1 MMLQRLIR
9 MGNNS
14 YVIHCLLVLFTF
26 SFFAIHFGQVLKSP
40 NSFLSVFSG
49 DGIHGY
55 YSYINH
61 ICNNKTFIAT
71 IGLNFPFGEH
81 IVYTDAQ
88 PLLATIVSLIPFL
101 KPYAIG
107 VMHVV
112 IFLSFVFVSNVYF
125 KIFELYK
132 VNRFLAFCS
141 SIAIA
146 ILSPQIGRVG
156 GHFALAYSLPIP
168 LVIYFGL
175 AYYKINNQKY
185 IYYSSLVSTLAFFTH
200 PYLGL
205 GTTLFS
211 LLFFLISKTFPL
223 KQINLRYFL
232 NSLFLVV
239 PVVLFKFTMKLTD
252 RHFQRPVIPYGE
264 TVYVSSPDLVFLPHF
279 GPLQN
284 LFNNTDF
291 MTPEK
296 WEGVSYVG
304 LACSIFLSISLI
316 VLIFKFSKK
325 NLPIIFLLMVSTFFL
340 LFSFGYV
347 NNLLKDLGIYPTALK
362 QFRGLGRFAWY
373 FYYCTPVFII
383 VIIDDFIK
391 KVKSNLIFKNILVI
405 VLGLVYLFGNS
416 YEGYYFHKN
425 LGEYLFQDKNY
436 FKRENITSSQN
447 KIIQTSLSKSYQ
459 AILPLPYFHLGSEVY
474 HRPLEEIASMAM
486 LLSFHSKLPILS
498 HLGSRTS
505 LYETEKGTGSLNSF
519 RSKPELKKLM
529 SDKPILIIYQGNQL
543 KPEEERLLQKS
554 KFVAKIDELNLF
566 ELQAKDLLNPEVT
579 PLEKAVNLT
588 RDTVTNKIYKVT
600 RSQPPFYQWYKCYEY
615 NKLFILDSNKMESG
629 NYIVTF
635 YFHFKKFNLENT
647 RAHFIVEG
655 TKGNSANWDFFGDI
669 HFSQRYPSYFVYEQ
683 KVKLQKD
690 KKYIFFI
697 NHEVSNGDYYV
708 SNFCLRPDTLDYY
721 EKRNGEIIRINNYP
735 IGY

>member
-1 MMLQRLIR
+1 MLQRLTRI
-9 MGNNS
+9 GNNL
-14 YVIHCLLVLFTF
+14 YVIHCLLALFTF
-26 SFFAIHFGQVLKSP
+26 GFFAIHFAKVLISP

-61 ICNNKTFIAT
+61 ICNNKTFVET
-71 IGLNFPFGEH
+71 VGLNYPFGEH

-88 PLLATIVSLIPFL
+88 PLLATMVSLIPFL

-107 VMHVV
+107 VMHMV

-125 KIFELYK
+125 KIFELFN

-146 ILSPQIGRVG
+146 ILSPQIGRIG

-168 LVIYFGL
+168 LVICFAL
-175 AYYKINNQKY
+175 AHYKTKNQKY
-185 IYYSSLVSTLAFFTH
+185 IYYSAIISILAFFTH

-211 LLFFLISKTFPL
+211 LLFFLISTTFPVRQL
-223 KQINLRYFL
+223 KLNYFL
-232 NSLFLVV
+232 KAFILLL
-239 PVVLFKFTMKLTD
+239 PVILFKVLMKLSD

-264 TVYVSSPDLVFLPHF
+264 TVYVSSPELVFLPNF
-279 GPLQN
+279 GPLKN
-284 LFNNTDF
+284 LFVNSGEI
-291 MTPEK
+291 TPEK

-304 LACSIFLSISLI
+304 LACSIL
-316 VLIFKFSKK
+316 LIFSGLILLFRFSKN
-325 NLPIIFLLMVSTFFL
+325 NLPVIFLLLISCFFL
-340 LFSFGYV
+340 LFSFGII
-347 NNLLKDLGIYPTALK
+347 NNVLIQIHLHPMILK

-373 FYYCTPVFII
+373 FYYCTPVFIV
-383 VIIDDFIK
+383 VIIDYFIK
-391 KVKSNLIFKNILVI
+391 ERPNLTVRKYITVAVGLFYLVAN
-405 VLGLVYLFGNS
+405 L
-416 YEGYYFHKN
+416 YEGYFFHSKVI
-425 LGEYLFQDKNY
+425 EPLFHDKNY
-436 FKRENITSSQN
+436 FVKENFTSEQA

-474 HRPLEEIASMAM
+474 HRPLEEIASKAM
-486 LLSFHSKLPILS
+486 LLSFHTKLPILS

-505 LYETEKGTGSLNSF
+505 LYETEKSIGALNSY

-554 KFVAKIDELNLF
+554 KFVTKIDEMNLF
-566 ELQAKDLLNPEVT
+566 ELQAKDLLNPEVA
-579 PLEKAVNLT
+579 PPEKAVNLT
-588 RDTVTNKIYKVT
+588 RDTITNKIYKVT

-615 NKLFILDSNKMESG
+615 NKLLILDSNKMESG
-629 NYIVTF
+629 NYIVSF
-635 YFHFKKFNLENT
+635 QYRFKNSTLENSNV
-647 RAHFIVEG
+647 HFILE
-655 TKGNSANWDFFGDI
+655 SADSKTRNWDFFGDI
-669 HFSQRYPSYFVYEQ
+669 HFSQRYPAFYIYEQ
-683 KVKLQKD
+683 KINLRKNKM
-690 KKYIFFI
+690 YTFFI
-697 NHEVSNGDYYV
+697 NHEVSNGDYYI
-708 SNFCLRPDTLDYY
+708 SNFCLRPDTLEYY
-721 EKRNGEIIRINNYP
+721 EKRNGEVIRINNYP